1 LWRHEEGS
9 PTDPLPAPTGS
20 SSDKERSQVLWRSNE
35 GGLGEGVAPDD
46 EGAPLVI
53 SPLEQPAR
61 RRGWPR
67 RVAMI
72 SATILV
78 ALFAADLAFS
88 VVRLRRSLGVISVGL
103 RNAQRY
109 LGQEDLGA
117 AADEV
122 ALATANARYAADAED
137 RPALAM
143 LATIPGMGDDART
156 IRAISQAARRS
167 VEAASAVIDA
177 AEEMSLSGGD
187 FASALYRDGQL
198 QVDTIQ
204 SGTDDISRAASLL
217 RDAVDVLDDAPEGNL
232 APVSEA
238 LMDARRQLSQ
248 ASEAAANGEAL
259 FQVLPGFA
267 GSEEPATYLLAFQAP
282 SEARATGGF
291 IGFYG
296 ILHASAGEFRLG
308 HTGPVRE
315 LLRDERT
322 PVAAPAWFAEN
333 YSGVGALL
341 DPRLVNSSPNFPV
354 VSDVLLNLYDAAEDE
369 SLDGVVAMDPLALA
383 EMMKATGPIDVPG
396 YPDPVTSESAADLI
410 MHDSYLRFD
419 GEEQNVFLT
428 RLIGRFWR
436 ELRDAD
442 FESAVLAEAI
452 GEAVSTRHLQ
462 LYSRDDEVQSGLVD
476 LEAAG
481 DYQSAG
487 PNVQLVFHNNYGTN
501 KVDYFL
507 ERSIDTSIE
516 LGRDGSADVTTRVTM
531 VNNAPPGPDSPLLT
545 SADEDVA
552 TGVNSMLL
560 NYLVPET
567 SEILGLRMSGER
579 ERPFEYFDED
589 FPVAWAVVEIPPG
602 ESISVTLRYRV
613 HGAVEF
619 VQDAWRASFTMVPQ
633 PTATPDRYSISILPP
648 DGFTISTLDGEP
660 TDDSTAFR
668 DRGILDRKLT
678 VEVGLAPR

>member
-1 LWRHEEGS
+1 
-9 PTDPLPAPTGS
+9 
-20 SSDKERSQVLWRSNE
+20 
-35 GGLGEGVAPDD
+35 
-46 EGAPLVI
+46 
-53 SPLEQPAR
+53 
-61 RRGWPR
+61 
-67 RVAMI
+67 
-72 SATILV
+72 
-78 ALFAADLAFS
+78 
-88 VVRLRRSLGVISVGL
+88 
-103 RNAQRY
+103 
-109 LGQEDLGA
+109 
-117 AADEV
+117 
-122 ALATANARYAADAED
+122 
-137 RPALAM
+137 
-143 LATIPGMGDDART
+143 
-156 IRAISQAARRS
+156 
-167 VEAASAVIDA
+167 
-177 AEEMSLSGGD
+177 
-187 FASALYRDGQL
+187 
-198 QVDTIQ
+198 
-204 SGTDDISRAASLL
+204 
-217 RDAVDVLDDAPEGNL
+217 
-232 APVSEA
+232 
-238 LMDARRQLSQ
+238 
-248 ASEAAANGEAL
+248 
-259 FQVLPGFA
+259 
-267 GSEEPATYLLAFQAP
+267 
-282 SEARATGGF
+282 
-291 IGFYG
+291 
-296 ILHASAGEFRLG
+296 
-308 HTGPVRE
+308 
-315 LLRDERT
+315 
-322 PVAAPAWFAEN
+322 
-333 YSGVGALL
+333 LL